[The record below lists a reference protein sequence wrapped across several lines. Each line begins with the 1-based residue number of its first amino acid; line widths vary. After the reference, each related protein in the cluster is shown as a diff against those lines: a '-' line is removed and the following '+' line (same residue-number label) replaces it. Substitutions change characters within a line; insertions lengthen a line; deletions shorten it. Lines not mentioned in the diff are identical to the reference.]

1 MGMKAGVYQRATLVV
16 SRLMFHSACLN
27 QDAWALF
34 QLALARTFPARVA
47 RVLATN
53 GFAQIIQKVYKHL
66 RSEVASNLSSLNGNA
81 KPKETDGRPDLD
93 IIDVEPK
100 ILSLGEL
107 FVGVFSCQLRVQQIL
122 QHQQSHNAIVAEQ
135 LKHAVV
141 NTLAGAAAT
150 LGNCLYLLCQ
160 VYCVGGHGTRTSP
173 KVAEGASRLGAH
185 LDLAVK
191 FWSLQSTQHDGSIQ
205 KTKYVGATLK
215 S

>member
-1 MGMKAGVYQRATLVV
+1 MKAGLYQPTTLVV

-66 RSEVASNLSSLNGNA
+66 RSEVASTLPSLNRDT
-81 KPKETDGRPDLD
+81 KPKVTDDRTDLD
-93 IIDVEPK
+93 VIDVESK
-100 ILSLGEL
+100 NISLGEL
-107 FVGVFSCQLRVQQIL
+107 FVGVFSCQVRVQQII
-122 QHQQSHNAIVAEQ
+122 QHQQSHNVIVAEQ
-135 LKHAVV
+135 IKHAVV
-141 NTLAGAAAT
+141 NTPAGAAAI

-160 VYCVGGHGTRTSP
+160 VYCIGGHGMRTP
-173 KVAEGASRLGAH
+173 TKDGGGVSRLGAH
-185 LDLAVK
+185 LDFAIK
-191 FWSLQSTQHDGSIQ
+191 FWNLQKMQQDSSTEE
-205 KTKYVGATLK
+205 TKYVGPTLK